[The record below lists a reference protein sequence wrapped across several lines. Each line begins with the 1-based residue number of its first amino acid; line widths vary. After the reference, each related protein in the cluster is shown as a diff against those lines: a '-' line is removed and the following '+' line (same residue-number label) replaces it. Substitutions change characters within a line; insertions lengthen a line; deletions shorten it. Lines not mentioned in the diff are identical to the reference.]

1 MEQNKNFKS
10 GYVAIAGKPN
20 VGKSTLIN
28 DYMECKLSIVTPKP
42 QTTRKKIMGVLTK
55 DNYQIVFF
63 DTPGIMEPKYEL
75 QKYMVN
81 EAYAAIE
88 DADVVLMMAEPFE
101 PASDQDK
108 GFFNKLSLLN
118 IPVIL
123 AINKIDLVEKD
134 SLIPVIAAYST
145 QFKFAEIVPISALK
159 GTNLDLLQSLIVKYL
174 PEGDPF
180 YPEDYITDYN
190 ERFLAA
196 EVIREKV
203 FEYYGEEEA
212 IREKV
217 FEYYGEEIPYSTT
230 IEIEEFKEREKGKN
244 FIRAIIY
251 VERDSQKGIIIGEN
265 GKAIKHVGVLA
276 REEIEKQLD
285 RKVYLELWV
294 KVMEKWR
301 KDKSKL
307 RRLGYK

>member
-1 MEQNKNFKS
+1 MEQNKDFKS

-101 PASDQDK
+101 PASEQDK
-108 GFFNKLSLLN
+108 EIFNKLFKLN
-118 IPVIL
+118 IPIIL

-134 SLIPVIAAYST
+134 SLIPVIAAYGN

-203 FEYYGEEEA
+203 FEYYGEE
-212 IREKV
+212 
-217 FEYYGEEIPYSTT
+217 IPYSAT

>member
-134 SLIPVIAAYST
+134 SLIPVIAAYGN

-196 EVIREKV
+196 
-203 FEYYGEEEA
+203 EA

>member
-101 PASDQDK
+101 PASEQDK
-108 GFFNKLSLLN
+108 EIFNKLFKLN
-118 IPVIL
+118 IPIIL

-134 SLIPVIAAYST
+134 SLIPVIAAYGN

-203 FEYYGEEEA
+203 FEYYGEE
-212 IREKV
+212 
-217 FEYYGEEIPYSTT
+217 IPYSAT